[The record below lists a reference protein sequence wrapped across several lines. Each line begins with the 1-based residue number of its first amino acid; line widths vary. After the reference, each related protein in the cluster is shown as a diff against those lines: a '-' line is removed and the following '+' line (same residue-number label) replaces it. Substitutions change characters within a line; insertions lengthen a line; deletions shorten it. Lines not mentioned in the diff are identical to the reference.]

1 MKTLSTLRIL
11 LSTLGTA
18 IVLQGCATT
27 ELSYDP
33 NGITTWKST
42 TLWKDVKDADV
53 QWGDMKATL
62 GSSVGNG
69 GESRMMNSAIACY
82 LSPELCKP

>member
-1 MKTLSTLRIL
+1 MKTLLTIL
-11 LSTLGTA
+11 AAMLLA
-18 IVLQGCATT
+18 GCATT

-33 NGITTWKST
+33 NGITTWKSK

-53 QWGDMKATL
+53 QWGDLKATL

-69 GESRMMNSAIACY
+69 GESRIMNSAIACY